1 MISSRK
7 DIGFILSHL
16 LFPFLLLRDVSSLFI
31 YIIRDDSSLVKRFGG
46 LSSHL
51 LKCELSSLKIIL
63 GDDTVNN
70 LRLVRKADSRK
81 LTQQDVADWLGIDR
95 STYGKYEQGSSEPT
109 FDTLH
114 KLADF
119 FGVSMEYLMGLPELK
134 KASTPEEVNAL
145 PEAQALREVMETL
158 SPEDRQRVL
167 EFGRNLAATSHTPKQ
182 QK

>member
-1 MISSRK
+1 MK
-7 DIGFILSHL
+7 C
-16 LFPFLLLRDVSSLFI
+16 DVSSL
-31 YIIRDDSSLVKRFGG
+31 
-46 LSSHL
+46 
-51 LKCELSSLKIIL
+51 KIAL
-63 GDDTVNN
+63 GDNVNN
-70 LRLVRKADSRK
+70 LRLVRKSDSRK

-95 STYGKYEQGSSEPT
+95 STYGKYEQGTSEPT

-167 EFGRNLAATSHTPKQ
+167 EFGRGLAATSHKPKQ